1 MGLKSPRPTRAVPA
15 ATMQVLEQK
24 PDSLDVPAELIKL
37 KQQDGLYRESTGGI
51 TVADNGSFAVNLPIP
66 SRLSPGA
73 YTVEIFALRN
83 GSVSGSVA
91 APVNVRLVGMPAWID
106 DMARNSSLLYGIL
119 STLVAILGGLAIGM
133 VFQGK
138 GGAH

>member
-1 MGLKSPRPTRAVPA
+1 
-15 ATMQVLEQK
+15 
-24 PDSLDVPAELIKL
+24 
-37 KQQDGLYRESTGGI
+37 
-51 TVADNGSFAVNLPIP
+51 
-66 SRLSPGA
+66 
-73 YTVEIFALRN
+73 
-83 GSVSGSVA
+83 
-91 APVNVRLVGMPAWID
+91 MPAWID